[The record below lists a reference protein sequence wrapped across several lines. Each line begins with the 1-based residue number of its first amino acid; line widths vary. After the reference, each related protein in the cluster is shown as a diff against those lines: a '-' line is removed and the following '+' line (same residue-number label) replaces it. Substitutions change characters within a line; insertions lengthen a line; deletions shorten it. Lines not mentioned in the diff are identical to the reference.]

1 MSRAPENPPGIGQL
15 VGRLVWSFIR
25 WLARLI
31 RGEVVRRVG
40 GPARARVIVLF
51 AAVLAL
57 NGADTATVGAVAP
70 QLESALHIT
79 DAEVGLLT
87 SVTLLVGAVFTIP
100 VGLFVD
106 RGKRMPLL
114 AVSIVLWSL
123 ATLVSAFSGS
133 YSGLLLTRLALGAV
147 AATAGPAIAS
157 LTGDYFPA
165 KERGRVYA
173 YILGGE
179 VAGTAV
185 GFIIS
190 GSVAS
195 LIDWRVTFVLLAIP
209 GFFLARELWRT
220 VPEPL
225 RGGQSRLEPGVVDL
239 GQAVDAARRRAH
251 ARGEGGAQEDEE
263 IHEDELAREAAE
275 RQGARANPKLVLTE
289 DPQHMGLMPAIK
301 YLLSIPSNVLMIIGS
316 SLGYFFFSGLQTF
329 ALLFVLA
336 HYHVGQA
343 TAELALAL
351 LVAGALVG
359 TLASGRVTDLML
371 RRGNLS
377 ARVVVPAVCYV
388 GAAALLIPGF
398 VSTSLTPAL
407 WFDVAGA
414 ALISAA
420 NPPLQAARL
429 DIVPAG
435 LWGRA
440 ESVRTFIRSIAQA
453 LAPLMFGGLSDLVA
467 GFVPK
472 QAPIGT
478 KHVFHSAV
486 KPGTDL
492 GLEVTFLVML
502 VSLVAAGVVLYR
514 SRVSYPSDVATAAAS
529 RQAARPPAAAEAQP
543 RSPAQTAEPDDAPT
557 RVYPI
562 GSRERGAWPR
572 RPGENPNP
580 PG

>member
-1 MSRAPENPPGIGQL
+1 MSRRPDRPGMGQL
-15 VGRLVWSFIR
+15 LWRLVSSFIR
-25 WLARLI
+25 WMARLI

-51 AAVLAL
+51 AGVLAL

-70 QLESALHIT
+70 QLEAALHIT

-87 SVTLLVGAVFTIP
+87 SVTLLIGAVFTIP

-106 RGKRMPLL
+106 RAKRMPLL
-114 AVSIVLWSL
+114 AISIVLWSL
-123 ATLVSAFSGS
+123 ATLMSAFSGS

-165 KERGRVYA
+165 RERGRVYA

-225 RGGQSRLEPGVVDL
+225 RGGQSRLQPGVVDL
-239 GQAVDAARRRAH
+239 GQAMAEAHERARARRN
-251 ARGEGGAQEDEE
+251 QPFEDEE
-263 IHEDELAREAAE
+263 LHEDELAREAAE
-275 RQGARANPKLVLTE
+275 RQGARPNPRLVLTE
-289 DPQHMGLMPAIK
+289 DPQHMGLVPAIK
-301 YLLSIPSNVLMIIGS
+301 YLLSIPSNVLMIVGS

-351 LVAGALVG
+351 LVAGALIG

-377 ARVVVPAVCYV
+377 ARVIVPAVCYV
-388 GAAALLIPGF
+388 GAALLLIPGF
-398 VSTSLTPAL
+398 VSSNLTPAL

-440 ESVRTFIRSIAQA
+440 ESVRTFIRSVAQA
-453 LAPLMFGGLSDLVA
+453 LAPLLFGGLSDLVA

-514 SRVSYPSDVATAAAS
+514 ARVSYPSDVATAGAS
-529 RQAARPPAAAEAQP
+529 RQAARAPAAAEP
-543 RSPAQTAEPDDAPT
+543 GRSERTAEPDGAPT
-557 RVYPI
+557 RPYPVAR
-562 GSRERGAWPR
+562 RERGVWPR
-572 RPGENPNP
+572 RPGDDPNP